1 MGTYRLLGDS
11 AYIANAYS
19 AFILTPKR
27 NNGTL
32 TPADVQANNEISTGR
47 VIIENTFVRMKCR
60 FRRVRELQNYNILMI
75 IRIILAACIL
85 HNMNMCMIEEC
96 EDHPFGCPRQGD
108 GNA

>member
-11 AYIANAYS
+11 AYISNADS

-32 TPADVQANNEISTGR
+32 TPADVQANNKISRGR

-85 HNMNMCMIEEC
+85 HNMCMIEEC